1 MLKEAGAVLTES
13 ERPLGYAATVVT
25 ILGVAAVIAY
35 LLTLAGVPGVDAV
48 AFGFLVA
55 LLGLAGFYLALALR
69 RGARASGVLESVRS
83 EKIRAEARTSQLEGE
98 LATARK
104 DASDEHDRLTKV
116 VADRDAQIV
125 SLKSDLAEANRVAEE
140 ERRSTERAKI
150 SPAMDPFYR
159 FEGHL
164 IRKDH
169 YWVGVE
175 NKGLGPAEEVTLTI
189 GFRSDTET
197 WESTKKPYISVLEKG
212 SKEEFELSP
221 SHFDRS
227 PSEMT
232 ITVEYADLTGLR
244 HKKSVGYSFKS

>member
-1 MLKEAGAVLTES
+1 VLKEASAVLTES

-25 ILGVAAVIAY
+25 ILGVAAAIAY
-35 LLTLAGVPGVDAV
+35 LLTLAGVAGAEAV
-48 AFGFLVA
+48 AFGALAA
-55 LLGLAGFYLALALR
+55 LLGLASFYLAVALR
-69 RGARASGVLESVRS
+69 RGSRSAGVLESARS
-83 EKIRAEARTSQLEGE
+83 DKARAEGRTSQLEGE
-98 LATARK
+98 LTIAKK
-104 DASDEHDRLTKV
+104 DAADERDRLSKII
-116 VADRDAQIV
+116 ADRDAQIV
-125 SLKSDLAEANRVAEE
+125 SLKSDLAEARRIVEE

-189 GFRSDTET
+189 GFKSDTEA
-197 WESTKKPYISVLEKG
+197 WEATKKPYISVLEKG
-212 SKEEFELSP
+212 SRKEFELSS

-227 PSEMT
+227 PSDMS
-232 ITVEYADLTGLR
+232 ITVEYADLTGLH
-244 HKKSVGYSFKS
+244 HKKSVGYSFRS